1 MLNILIGV
9 VLSAAVFVGLGFKQI
24 EYQKETGYG
33 TEMRWGF
40 KWNTLQVLGILPL
53 ILVVLL
59 SSFTVIPVNTVG
71 IKFNQFTGVSEDVL
85 SEGLKFKTPFDTV
98 YKISTEVQTK
108 TVANVAGQTKDAQY
122 ITMTMDIKYRVSPVS
137 AFEVFKQFKNL
148 DNVNE
153 SLLAPLVQRAIEEVT
168 TKYNVID
175 ILGEERNNI
184 YTQIEKVL
192 SEKLAASG
200 INLFSLVLVDT
211 DAGNAIETAI
221 EQEAV
226 AKKAVET
233 AKQAQEKARI
243 ESETKVIQAEAAAKV
258 KLVEAQAEADANKL
272 LSNSITPQ
280 ILQQME
286 MEARLEHGWVT
297 IEGAGVLVGQ

>member
-1 MLNILIGV
+1 
-9 VLSAAVFVGLGFKQI
+9 
-24 EYQKETGYG
+24 
-33 TEMRWGF
+33 MRWGF

-233 AKQAQEKARI
+233 AKQSQEKARI
-243 ESETKVIQAEAAAKV
+243 ESETKVIQAEAAAQV
-258 KLVEAQAEADANKL
+258 KIVEAQAEADANKL

-286 MEARLEHGWVT
+286 MEARLKHGWVT
-297 IEGAGVLVGQ
+297 ISGAGVLVGQ